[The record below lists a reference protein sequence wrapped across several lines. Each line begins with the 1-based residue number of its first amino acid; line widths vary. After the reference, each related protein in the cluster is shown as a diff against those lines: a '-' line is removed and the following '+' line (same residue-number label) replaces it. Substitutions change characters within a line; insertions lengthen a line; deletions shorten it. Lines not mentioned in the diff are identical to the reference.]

1 MSSPRKFID
10 ATPSAALLIESIRDI
25 GYTVETA
32 IADLIDNS
40 ISASAKNIEIYLI
53 DDSNGNPILSIQ
65 DDGIGMSEEELKLAM
80 RLGSKDPN
88 IKRPKDDLGRFGLG
102 LKTASFSQCREL
114 TVETY
119 KEGKMTS
126 LTWDLDEVKKQ
137 NAWVVIENEPGEL
150 KQGTKI
156 IWNKI
161 DRNNIRINSVQT
173 SDLLNDIREHIGLV
187 FHRFIEGTDSVDQKI
202 NIFINGN
209 IVDSFNPFNENNF
222 STIKSEKR
230 VYPYKGSKIS
240 IRSFVLPS
248 RYKISQEEWRMFE
261 GEGGYLRNQGFYV
274 YRSNRLIIKGTWF
287 GLLKKSEF
295 TKLCRVRI
303 DIENDLDTEWKIDI
317 KKSKAAPPKAIRDF
331 LGEFLDGVEIQGKK
345 VYFRVPNK
353 VREKHIPLW
362 QKVSKNSRSFYEI
375 NRSHP
380 LINKFLKESKDN
392 FDYLKLIE
400 NTVPY
405 HDIFNLI
412 STGKE
417 SVVTWQGSSEDNLD
431 SIKKYINLL
440 KESKLDK
447 NFIYSQIEEFIK
459 LSELNISN
467 QELRDLI

>member
-1 MSSPRKFID
+1 MSSSRKFID

-25 GYTVETA
+25 GYTIETA

-53 DDSNGNPILSIQ
+53 DDSDGNPILSIQ
-65 DDGIGMSEEELKLAM
+65 DDGIGMSDEELKLAM

-88 IKRPKDDLGRFGLG
+88 IRRPKDDLGRFGLG

-156 IWNKI
+156 IWKKI
-161 DRNNIRINSVQT
+161 DRNNIKINSVQT

-187 FHRFIEGTDSVDQKI
+187 FHRFIEGTDSLDQKI
-202 NIFINGN
+202 NISLNGT
-209 IVDSFNPFNENNF
+209 IVDGFNPFNENNF

-248 RYKISQEEWRMFE
+248 RYKVNQEEWRKFE

-303 DIENDLDTEWKIDI
+303 DIENDFYTIDYKNI
-317 KKSKAAPPKAIRDF
+317 ENHITTKTKAIIAVH
-331 LGEFLDGVEIQGKK
+331 LYGQPCEI
-345 VYFRVPNK
+345 NK
-353 VREKHIPLW
+353 I
-362 QKVSKNSRSFYEI
+362 QKLCISKNI
-375 NRSHP
+375 
-380 LINKFLKESKDN
+380 
-392 FDYLKLIE
+392 KLIE
-400 NTVPY
+400 DVSQAHGSTFY
-405 HDIFNLI
+405 GKKLGLFGDIACFSCYPTKNLGALGDAGI
-412 STGKE
+412 ITTNNAEYS
-417 SVVTWQGSSEDNLD
+417 
-431 SIKKYINLL
+431 
-440 KESKLDK
+440 DK
-447 NFIYSQIEEFIK
+447 CRMLRQYGWRNKIYSEFFV
-459 LSELNISN
+459 
-467 QELRDLI
+467 D